1 MNRPVILYHRSTGR
15 TARMLSE
22 VLHLDRAK
30 AVDPYTPVV
39 IRWGSSTPAVLDFAI
54 NTRQSIALTSHGL
67 NSLQVME
74 EAGVPVP
81 TVWTRPPTVEELYP
95 ILARTINHR
104 GGMDILWCE
113 NHAEA
118 VGTGRGFF
126 TRYTKVDH
134 EFRVHVFGGEVL
146 RVFRKVKRESDADNL
161 IRTSYRGWGYSR
173 VTESSIGE
181 SGVSVSLNAISALGL
196 AFGAV
201 DLGYNSE
208 TGKFVVFEANTGPSL
223 NSVSLLYYA
232 REFENYLLGLEGVGY
247 ESTGV
252 CWAEEIGKKVAGGD
266 SQ

>member
-22 VLHLDRAK
+22 VLHLDRVK

-39 IRWGSSTPAVLDFAI
+39 IRWGSSAPAALDFAI

-81 TVWTRPPTVEELYP
+81 AVWTRPPVEQELYP

-104 GGMDILWCE
+104 GGMDIYWCQD
-113 NHAEA
+113 HDEA
-118 VGTGRGFF
+118 LATGRHFF
-126 TRYTKVDH
+126 TQYTPVDM
-134 EFRVHVFGGEVL
+134 EFRAHVFGGKVL
-146 RVFRKVKRESDADNL
+146 RVFRKVKREEGADDK

-173 VTESSIGE
+173 VTERSIGE
-181 SGVSVSLNAISALGL
+181 SGVSVSLNAVSALGL

-223 NSVSLLYYA
+223 NTISLLYYA
-232 REFENYLLGLEGVGY
+232 QEFENYLLGLEGVGY
-247 ESTGV
+247 EATGV
-252 CWAEEIGKKVAGGD
+252 CWTDEIGKKIASGD
-266 SQ
+266 

>member
-22 VLHLDRAK
+22 VLHLERTK

-39 IRWGSSTPAVLDFAI
+39 IRWGSSAPATLDFAI

-67 NSLQVME
+67 NSLQVMQ

-81 TVWTRPPTVEELYP
+81 TVWTRPPVLFELYP
-95 ILARTINHR
+95 ILARRINHR

-113 NHAEA
+113 NYEEA
-118 VGTGRGFF
+118 VDTGRHFF
-126 TRYTKVDH
+126 TRYTPVDL

-146 RVFRKVKRESDADNL
+146 RVFRKVKRESDADEK

-181 SGVSVSLNAISALGL
+181 LGVSVSLGAINALGL

-208 TGKFVVFEANTGPSL
+208 TGKFVVFETNTGPSL
-223 NSVSLLYYA
+223 NTISLLYYA
-232 REFENYLLGLEGVGY
+232 QKFENYLLGLEGVGY
-247 ESTGV
+247 ESNGV
-252 CWAEEIGKKVAGGD
+252 CWADEIGRRIAGGD
-266 SQ
+266 